1 MSALKQQRRS
11 WSKEKKLAMLT
22 EALDTSISAVARK
35 YDIRPALLFVWRRQL
50 NIDVQNQS
58 SISNISKS
66 SSTTSLPTL
75 QNEYK
80 KLIKIQSALSAKLK
94 RDLLNDTISSYAA
107 GSTLINLYNGMT
119 KLEALQNEMP
129 DELDSQRPNQL
140 SKGNQVIT
148 LEAQSRQREI
158 QRMAERALV
167 ELEKY
172 RIERNNLEV
181 ADSQG
186 QANA

>member
-1 MSALKQQRRS
+1 MSTLKRQRRS
-11 WSKEKKLAMLT
+11 WAKEKKLTMLT
-22 EALDTSISAVARK
+22 EARDTSISAVARK
-35 YDIRPALLFVWRRQL
+35 YNIRPALLFVWRRQL
-50 NIDVQNQS
+50 NIGVRNQ
-58 SISNISKS
+58 SNISKS
-66 SSTTSLPTL
+66 SSTTSQPTL

-80 KLIKIQSALSAKLK
+80 KLIKIQAALSAKLK

-129 DELDSQRPNQL
+129 DELDSQRPNHL
-140 SKGNQVIT
+140 SKGDQVIT

-172 RIERNNLEV
+172 RIDRNNLEV